1 MANDAIGA
9 SALRGHTVIATRP
22 RSQGHHLHSRLR
34 ECGAQ
39 VIEFPTLQIELAHDD
54 ASVARARAAIG
65 DAQIVIFISRNA
77 VDGLVSM
84 LGMPATLAGRE
95 IAAVGQSTRERLER
109 YGVAVSTS
117 PQLNAGHLE
126 FSTEALLAHPAL
138 AASQLVGKRI
148 AIVRGDAGRDALGIA
163 LGERGAQVVYV
174 PVYKRAVPA
183 IDAQLCQQVLDVIDP
198 LVVVTS
204 VAGAKNFWAM
214 LATHTGRPALHW
226 LRMCRYVVISQ
237 RIAEQVTALGGCR
250 THWLALRASDE
261 AVVAAILEGV
271 TGHMSG

>member
-1 MANDAIGA
+1 MANDAIEA
-9 SALRGHTVIATRP
+9 LALRGHTVIATRP
-22 RSQGHHLHSRLR
+22 RSQGHHLNSRLR

-39 VIEFPTLQIELAHDD
+39 VIEFPTLQIELSQDG
-54 ASVARARAAIG
+54 ASVERACAAVG
-65 DAQIVIFISRNA
+65 EAQIVIFISRNA
-77 VDGLVSM
+77 VDGLVSI

-109 YGVAVSTS
+109 YGVAVSIS
-117 PQLNAGHLE
+117 PQANTGHLE

-138 AASQLVGKRI
+138 APAQVVGKRI
-148 AIVRGDAGRDALGIA
+148 AIVRGDAGRDALRIA

-204 VAGAKNFWAM
+204 VAGAKNLWAM
-214 LATHTGRPALHW
+214 LTSHTGCTALHW
-226 LRMCRYVVISQ
+226 LRICRYVVISQ
-237 RIAEQVTALGGCR
+237 RIAEQVTALGACR
-250 THWLALRASDE
+250 THWLAVRASDE
-261 AVVAAILEGV
+261 AVVAAILDGV
-271 TGHMSG
+271 NGRLSG